1 MENTVQ
7 ARLKAYLSEKR
18 ISQSDF
24 GRSIGVSAAYVGS
37 IRRGIDPEKLRA
49 MSKAYPDL
57 NLDWL
62 VYGTGDM
69 IKSSSDQATT
79 PDTVLLLPWEAKGGL
94 IGDFADAVQE
104 YQCERIISPIRGAD
118 FAMQVAG
125 DSMSPEYPSGSVVL
139 IKKINEEAFVEWG
152 KVYVLDTPNGAVIKQ
167 IRKTPDPHVVECVS
181 INPGYQPF
189 TLDCKYINGWY
200 RVMMVMSAK

>member
-1 MENTVQ
+1 MTTDEKIKILQNAYDICLRDGRVKSKAEFAELVGTSRTSMSSAFGGDEKYLTDRLITRIQ
-7 ARLKAYLSEKR
+7 AVIDLQESP
-18 ISQSDF
+18 
-24 GRSIGVSAAYVGS
+24 AAY
-37 IRRGIDPEKLRA
+37 PE
-49 MSKAYPDL
+49 S
-57 NLDWL
+57 
-62 VYGTGDM
+62 
-69 IKSSSDQATT
+69 
-79 PDTVLLLPWEAKGGL
+79 VLLLPWEAKGGL

-167 IRKTPDPHVVECVS
+167 IRRTPDPHVVECVS

-200 RVMMVMSAK
+200 RVMMVMSIK